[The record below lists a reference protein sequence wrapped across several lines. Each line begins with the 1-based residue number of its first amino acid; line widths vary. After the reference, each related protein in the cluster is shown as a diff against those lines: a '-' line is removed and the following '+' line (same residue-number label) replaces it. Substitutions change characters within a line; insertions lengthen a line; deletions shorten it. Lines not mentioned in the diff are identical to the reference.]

1 MVDGIPKITLSKGIL
16 NDSFKFLCKIYLINQ
31 TFNPS
36 QINYIIKIKI
46 DALILAI
53 KSILFILKIK
63 NIKTNTFNIVCTP

>member
-1 MVDGIPKITLSKGIL
+1 M
-16 NDSFKFLCKIYLINQ
+16 NN
-31 TFNPS
+31 
-36 QINYIIKIKI
+36 IIKIKI